1 MNETAHRNMIPCEIC
16 KCPTATT
23 TTKRCDNCW
32 EVEKRL
38 PAFLGCSGGQT
49 VVRQMLPLLDDWD
62 VWDYEAVLRENDVS
76 IEWCHQ
82 ITSDGVTYTEAPPD
96 LCGWGFSWK
105 HGCIHIGHNTETI
118 ARKAA
123 ALFVSLWLRGFS
135 ASFADKL
142 MDEYIVYLQRQE
154 NKSLTFLAKVLP
166 RDLSSEW
173 CYFQLTREG
182 VCEKAPINY
191 VLEEKII
198 DALGK
203 PNNNEEIIVTFA
215 KRKKHG

>member
-1 MNETAHRNMIPCEIC
+1 VIVVDADSYRSCMAGAR
-16 KCPTATT
+16 PTGILESGHHAAS
-23 TTKRCDNCW
+23 KSAG
-32 EVEKRL
+32 E
-38 PAFLGCSGGQT
+38 AFTVDLSGF
-49 VVRQMLPLLDDWD
+49 P
-62 VWDYEAVLRENDVS
+62 Y
-76 IEWCHQ
+76 
-82 ITSDGVTYTEAPPD
+82 D
-96 LCGWGFSWK
+96 LCGWGFSSK
-105 HGCIHIGHNTETI
+105 HGCINIGQNTEII